1 MKYTEAWS
9 SVVSQN
15 FNLKIV
21 TIVLGALSI
30 LLTMITLKMT
40 FKDSVIV
47 ERGCFSRSL
56 QPAKD
61 EHTKQEIENFLR
73 EALSQRFD
81 SLVMATDGLLSPDEL
96 KLRDQEQREFSSR
109 NMKQRLIVNS
119 VTETAEGFKV
129 DADRMISVAEVRSA
143 FKFSLIVKLESKS
156 RSFSNPYGLLV
167 ISSKQIDDKPK
178 TTESK

>member
-15 FNLKIV
+15 FNLKMV
-21 TIVLGALSI
+21 TIVLGTISI
-30 LLTMITLKMT
+30 LLAMMTLKMT
-40 FKDSVIV
+40 FKDSVII

-56 QPAKD
+56 QPTKD
-61 EHTKQEIENFLR
+61 EHSKQEIENFIR

-96 KLRDQEQREFSSR
+96 RLRDQEQKEFTSR

-119 VTETAEGFKV
+119 VMETADGFKV

-143 FKFSLIVKLESKS
+143 FKFSLLVKLESKS
-156 RSFSNPYGLLV
+156 RSFSNPYGLLI
-167 ISSKQIDDKPK
+167 ISSKQIEDKSKP
-178 TTESK
+178 TESK

>member
-21 TIVLGALSI
+21 TILLGALLI

-40 FKDSVIV
+40 FKDSVII

-56 QPAKD
+56 QPTKD
-61 EHTKQEIENFLR
+61 EHSKQEIENFLR

-96 KLRDQEQREFSSR
+96 KLRDQEQKEFTSR

-119 VTETAEGFKV
+119 VAETADGFKV

-143 FKFSLIVKLESKS
+143 FKFSLLVKLESKS

-167 ISSKQIDDKPK
+167 ISSKQIDDKQK
-178 TTESK
+178 TVGSK

>member
-15 FNLKIV
+15 FSLKMIAV
-21 TIVLGALSI
+21 VLGVLSI

-40 FKDSVIV
+40 FKNSLII

-56 QPAKD
+56 QPSTDK
-61 EHTKQEIENFLR
+61 HSKQEIENFLK

-96 KLRDQEQREFSSR
+96 KLRDQEQKEFTSR

-129 DADRMISVAEVRSA
+129 DADRMISVAEIRSA
-143 FKFSLIVKLESKS
+143 FKFSLQVKLETKS
-156 RSFSNPYGLLV
+156 RSISNPYGLLV
-167 ISSKQIDDKPK
+167 VSTKQLDEKSKSM
-178 TTESK
+178 ESK

>member
-40 FKDSVIV
+40 FKDSVII

-56 QPAKD
+56 QPTND
-61 EHTKQEIENFLR
+61 EHSKLEIENFLR

-81 SLVMATDGLLSPDEL
+81 SLVMATDGMLSPDEL
-96 KLRDQEQREFSSR
+96 KLRALEQKEFTTR

-119 VTETAEGFKV
+119 VSETTDGFRV
-129 DADRMISVAEVRSA
+129 DADRMISVGEVRSA
-143 FKFSLIVKLESKS
+143 FKFSLLVKLESKS
-156 RSFSNPYGLLV
+156 RSVSNPYGLLV
-167 ISSKQIDDKPK
+167 VSAKQIDEKSK
-178 TTESK
+178 ESK

>member
-30 LLTMITLKMT
+30 LLSMVTLKMT
-40 FKDSVIV
+40 FKDSIIV

-61 EHTKQEIENFLR
+61 EHSKQEIENFLR

-96 KLRDQEQREFSSR
+96 KFRDQEQKEFVSR

-119 VTETAEGFKV
+119 VSEVSDGFKV
-129 DADRMISVAEVRSA
+129 DADRMISVGDVRSG
-143 FKFSLIVKLESKS
+143 FKFSLLVKLESKS
-156 RSFSNPYGLLV
+156 RSTSNPYGLLIV
-167 ISSKQIDDKPK
+167 STKPWEEK
-178 TTESK
+178 TKETK

>member
-40 FKDSVIV
+40 FKDSVII

-56 QPAKD
+56 QPTND
-61 EHTKQEIENFLR
+61 EHSKQEIENFLR

-96 KLRDQEQREFSSR
+96 KHRDQEQKEFTSR

-119 VTETAEGFKV
+119 VSETADGFKV

-143 FKFSLIVKLESKS
+143 FKFSLLVKLESKS
-156 RSFSNPYGLLV
+156 RSVSNPYGLLV
-167 ISSKQIDDKPK
+167 VSAKQIDEKLK
-178 TTESK
+178 ESK